1 MMNKTVL
8 LLFLSLYGL
17 AVFAQQQATVMS
29 YNVLNFPTGNIA
41 GREDTLR
48 QLINY
53 VEPDLLLIQEL
64 KSDSGLQLIL
74 NESFSD
80 LNSNYEA
87 STFLPQQSNP
97 SSDFKLQ
104 QAIIYNADLFGL
116 ATEGFLMTS
125 TRDINKFKLY
135 YKSPLLQ
142 SGADTIFLYVF
153 VTHLKSSQGAA
164 NVAERLSMAQTF
176 TTHLAYLPE
185 DANVILAGDFNVYA
199 STEPAYQELLDSTNA
214 IRLKDPINT
223 PGDWGSSSFEPK
235 SVLTQS
241 TRSSSIF
248 GDGAGGGVDDRFDF
262 ILLSANT
269 FNNWNTVVYEPDSY
283 QAMGNNGTCYNQS
296 ITACTGGNWP
306 DEILSSLYYMS
317 DHLPI
322 VLDLNLGVGTVGVSE
337 SDEQK
342 CSGYM
347 NAEVLKVNWNQNEQ
361 VMLSVT
367 DQLGRVV
374 FQRNMNLQTGENRFD
389 LNKLNLHSGMYII
402 QAYSQKNRLQVKALI
417 VR

>member
-1 MMNKTVL
+1 MSKIVL
-8 LLFLSLYGL
+8 FLFLSLNGFV
-17 AVFAQQQATVMS
+17 VFAQQQATVMS

-48 QLINY
+48 KLINY
-53 VEPDLLLIQEL
+53 VEPDLFLIQEL

-74 NESFSD
+74 NESFAD

-87 STFLPQQSNP
+87 STFVPQQSNP
-97 SSDFKLQ
+97 SSNFKLQ

-135 YKSPLLQ
+135 YKSPMLQ

-164 NVAERLSMAQTF
+164 NVAERLSMVQTF
-176 TTHLAYLPE
+176 TTHLAYLPQ
-185 DANVILAGDFNVYA
+185 DANVIFAGDFNVYT
-199 STEPAYQELLDSTNA
+199 STEPAYQELLDSTNS
-214 IRLKDPINT
+214 IRFLDPINA
-223 PGDWGSSSFEPK
+223 PGDWGSSSFQPK

-283 QAMGNNGTCYNQS
+283 HAMGNNGTCYNQS
-296 ITACTGGNWP
+296 ITACSGGDWP
-306 DEILSSLYYMS
+306 DEILSSLYFMS

-322 VLDLNLGVGTVGVSE
+322 VLDLNLGVGTLGVSE

-342 CSGYM
+342 CSSYM
-347 NAEVLKVNWNQNEQ
+347 NAEVLELNWNQNER
-361 VMLSVT
+361 VTLSVT
-367 DQLGRVV
+367 DQLGRVL
-374 FQRNMNLQTGENRFD
+374 FQRNMNLQTGKNRFD
-389 LNKLNLHSGMYII
+389 LSTLNLKSGMYII